1 MHLTEIVYFPV
12 QPFQC
17 MWACSVLLHY
27 YGASYL
33 CRRVDHG
40 QVVAIEHGA
49 TERGQESHGQ
59 QRLGER
65 LEEGKDDTTLGD
77 AVQV

>member
-1 MHLTEIVYFPV
+1 
-12 QPFQC
+12 

-65 LEEGKDDTTLGD
+65 LEEGKDDNIRRCYTGVGSSFDHPVAPGLFS
-77 AVQV
+77 